1 MMATHCSVSSVPEH
15 CSVSSVPKH
24 CFVSGVPKKFQSM
37 TEEHTL
43 PNGVVLV
50 FKNGILFRIKVPSD
64 CVKLILHGVRMVC
77 HGAFEND
84 VSTDSPY
91 TLVFVNIRRLS
102 ENSLVN
108 SPRIERIVFENA
120 TPVVFPPL
128 FGRGLPNIREL
139 IIPRGTTLTPG
150 SLSNCPKLERVTI
163 VDPQKVLPGHLK
175 VLCKNAESRFLK
187 IIFNN
192 YLQERLL
199 SFLAY
204 SKSCTSI
211 TRVYRL
217 ISTGVLVL
225 KDEAESYGF
234 PRCFDGS
241 LPK

>member
-1 MMATHCSVSSVPEH
+1 MMATHYSVST
-15 CSVSSVPKH
+15 VPKE
-24 CFVSGVPKKFQSM
+24 CQSM

-50 FKNGILFRIKVPSD
+50 FKRGILFRIKVPSD
-64 CVKLILHGVRMVC
+64 CTKLTLRGVRMVC

-84 VSTDSPY
+84 SPTDSPY

-139 IIPRGTTLTPG
+139 IIPPGTTLTPG
-150 SLSNCPKLERVTI
+150 SFSSCPNLKLVIIKNLHR
-163 VDPQKVLPGHLK
+163 VLPGHLK
-175 VLCKNAESRFLK
+175 VLCKNAESTCLK

-192 YLQERLL
+192 YLQSRLL

-204 SKSCTSI
+204 SESCTSI
-211 TRVYRL
+211 TRIARL

-225 KDEAESYGF
+225 KDDAESYGF
-234 PRCFDGS
+234 PKCFDGS
-241 LPK
+241 LSK